1 MPARPR
7 IVSVGCYSEHLL
19 IIHSRIFRLRL
30 VKPPLAA
37 QLESAVPSGQKVVL
51 EGKVHSWSERY
62 KVENAA
68 WSAPGVKA
76 VVDHLQVG

>member
-1 MPARPR
+1 MAPR
-7 IVSVGCYSEHLL
+7 AFSGDVKKRIEEALKRDAELEAKGISVDVLDG
-19 IIHSRIFRLRL
+19 
-30 VKPPLAA
+30 
-37 QLESAVPSGQKVVL
+37 KVVL